1 MFRSPMIVAC
11 LTAACV
17 CGRAEGHD
25 EHEHGISPLACDVAA
40 GEACYSALID
50 DFHANPSTTDST
62 GEVFLTL
69 NSERTELAYLII
81 LDDLLGL
88 KSNPVD
94 RTELDDILGMHLH
107 LHVPDT
113 IGPHVLNI
121 FGLATPSLYGEED
134 ADLVV
139 DYENHTLSGIY
150 DISDATIDP
159 NTGEPYPPFFFATTK
174 VIGDWLDYLDRGE
187 LVLAVHTVESGF
199 TKFALHGHI
208 QRVVPEPA
216 TGLLFA
222 FGVLLAWTARGTAR
236 RVADRG

>member
-1 MFRSPMIVAC
+1 MSRSFLIFFFLMAVC
-11 LTAACV
+11 LG
-17 CGRAEGHD
+17 GRAEGHD
-25 EHEHGISPLACDVAA
+25 GHGASPLACDVAA

-50 DFHANPSTTDST
+50 DFHANPSTTDSV
-62 GEVFLTL
+62 GEIFLTL
-69 NSERTELAYLII
+69 NSARTELAYLIV

-88 KSNPVD
+88 KPNPAD
-94 RTELDDILGMHLH
+94 RTAPDDILGMHLH

-139 DYENHTLSGIY
+139 DYEHHTLSGIF

-159 NTGEPYPPFFFATTK
+159 STGEPYPPFFFATTK
-174 VIGDWLDYLDRGE
+174 VIYDWLDNLDRGE

-199 TKFALHGHI
+199 ANFALHGHI
-208 QRVVPEPA
+208 HPVVPEPA
-216 TGLLFA
+216 TGMLLALAILFA
-222 FGVLLAWTARGTAR
+222 CSTFGRTCQLALR
-236 RVADRG
+236 R